1 MKMLVVMKNNSFQSQ
16 FCLET
21 ISNESKPLELHEVFF
36 IGNVH
41 DF

>member
-1 MKMLVVMKNNSFQSQ
+1 MIVVMKNNSFQSQ
-16 FCLET
+16 LCFET
-21 ISNESKPLELHEVFF
+21 ISNESKPLELREVSF